1 MKNGLQYEMRLSE
14 LDCILQ
20 KNYGIIN
27 KEAMLLNQ
35 PKAVH
40 WESDFAVTEL
50 VLIDIGVARIYIYIS
65 SPSTHR

>member
-1 MKNGLQYEMRLSE
+1 MNLTVYCKKN
-14 LDCILQ
+14 D
-20 KNYGIIN
+20 GIIN

-50 VLIDIGVARIYIYIS
+50 VLIDIGVARVVLFHQKYIYIYIS